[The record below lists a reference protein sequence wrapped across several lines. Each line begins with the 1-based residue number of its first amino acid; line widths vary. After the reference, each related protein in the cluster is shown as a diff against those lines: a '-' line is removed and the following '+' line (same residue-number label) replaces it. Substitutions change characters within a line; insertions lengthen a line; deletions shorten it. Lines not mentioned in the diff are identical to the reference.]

1 MLWQQSLQFAAD
13 MSNLSKLKTTST
25 LLAGLFLASA
35 LNVPVTGFADENL
48 AGKYYEDALV
58 AYRKQDIGA
67 AIIELRNALQQ
78 NPNYVAAHILLGELF
93 LQKKSLSEAEV
104 HINLANQLGADRS
117 LTVNALAQLYLY
129 QIKYNLLIKEIQ
141 PSQFNR
147 QLQPDLHM
155 FRGHAY
161 LQLNQISEALNEYD
175 MAAQIDP
182 SRVDAVIGR
191 ANALLRRN
199 DLAGAK
205 QAVEKAMTMQPD
217 NAGNWYVNGTLKH
230 VQGDLENAVKDYDK
244 AITLLPDYQDA
255 RIARAGVLMDLHQD
269 QRAAED
275 LVYLR
280 EHYPFDP
287 KAAYLHAVLLA
298 RNGQKEAST
307 KELEAAAD
315 IIVAVKP
322 EYLTQHSQTLML
334 SGLIN
339 YSLQRFDLAAEYLRQ
354 YVKAYPG
361 QPGPYKLLASI
372 LLNKNEPE
380 TVIDLLRP
388 VVASHPND
396 HRLLFLLG
404 TAYMNVGK
412 HDKANA
418 LLEKASAGEGGGEN
432 IHTEIGLNRLSM
444 GQETLATQ
452 ELEAAIQKNPG
463 NTQAGIP
470 LVAIYIKNGDNPKAL
485 RVAQGMHD
493 KLPKNLTLLNLLG
506 TAQVAMQNLKQA
518 RRSFEKAVEL
528 DPSFITA
535 HLNLSKLDVAEKK
548 IDKAKQ
554 RLVKLNQEFPDNVAV
569 LIELSTVEQAA
580 GDNDGANQWLEK
592 ARRIDQKSMPVL
604 LAQMDLKI
612 KTGRPLEA
620 LSIGEAAELID
631 RENPQ
636 LLQALARSYLASDNR
651 DKALSIYRRM
661 ADQARL
667 NVKKL
672 YSIARYQ
679 IQAGDYPD
687 AIKTLKQ
694 ALVADEKHI
703 PSQIALTEM
712 ELYHGKP
719 VFAIS
724 RANNLLKEYPQRGFP
739 HRLLGDIAAHDK
751 NVDLAVSRYQTA
763 FDLEPDTALLMKLY
777 QGLKQTGQN
786 EKAFGLL
793 SQWSKKHPKDMVPIA
808 ALAEELL
815 QQGKLKEA
823 QKHYEFLLAQYPN
836 EPQFL
841 NNLAYIYFTSGNG
854 KALSYAEKAQQLA
867 PEQAS
872 SNDTLGWILVNTGK
886 AEQGLHYLR
895 SAHSRMSQ
903 NPEIRYHIAVALD
916 KLGRKEEAKQE
927 LEQIVNSNSSFNGI
941 EQARI
946 LLEKLSH

>member
-1 MLWQQSLQFAAD
+1 
-13 MSNLSKLKTTST
+13 MSTPANTKTVANLF
-25 LLAGLFLASA
+25 AGLFLASA
-35 LNVPVTGFADENL
+35 LGLPATVIADENL

-58 AYRKQDIGA
+58 AYQKQDLDS

-104 HINLANQLGADRS
+104 HLNLANQLGADKA
-117 LTVNALAQLYLY
+117 LTVKALAQLYLY
-129 QIKYNLLIKEIQ
+129 QLKYNPLLNEIQ

-147 QLQPDLHM
+147 QLQPDLHV

-161 LQLNQISEALNEYD
+161 LQLGQISEALNEYD

-182 SRVDAVIGR
+182 ARVDAVIGR

-199 DLAGAK
+199 DLPGAT
-205 QAVEKAMTMQPD
+205 QAVEKAMAMQPD
-217 NAGNWYVNGTLKH
+217 NAGNWYVNGTIKH
-230 VQGDLENAVKDYDK
+230 VQGDLENAIKDYAK
-244 AITLLPDYQDA
+244 AIELLPDYQDA

-269 QRAAED
+269 QQATED
-275 LVYLR
+275 LAYLR

-298 RNGQKEAST
+298 RNGQKEASI

-354 YVKAYPG
+354 YVKNYPG

-380 TVIDLLRP
+380 AVIDLLRP

-412 HDKANA
+412 HDQANA
-418 LLEKASAGEGGGEN
+418 LLEKASAGEGGGDSM
-432 IHTEIGLNRLSM
+432 HAEIGLNRLSM
-444 GQETLATQ
+444 GQETLAIQ
-452 ELEAAIQKNPG
+452 ELETAIRKNPG

-470 LVAIYIKNGDNPKAL
+470 LVAIYIRNGEGQKAL
-485 RVAQGMHD
+485 QVAQGLHD
-493 KLPKNLTLLNLLG
+493 KSSKNLTLLNLLG
-506 TAQVAMQNLKQA
+506 TAQVASQNLKQA
-518 RRSFEKAVEL
+518 RRSFEKAIEL
-528 DPSFITA
+528 DPAFVTA
-535 HLNLSKLDVAEKK
+535 HINLSKLDVGEKK
-548 IDKAKQ
+548 TDQAKQ
-554 RLVKLNQEFPDNVAV
+554 RLIKLNKQFPDNIAV
-569 LIELSTVEQAA
+569 LIELSTVDQAR
-580 GDNDGANQWLEK
+580 GDNGGADQWLDK
-592 ARRIDQKSMPVL
+592 ARILDPKSMPVL

-612 KTGRPLEA
+612 KTGRALEA
-620 LSIGEAAELID
+620 LAIGEAAELID

-636 LLQALARSYLASDNR
+636 LLQSLARAYLASDNR
-651 DKALSIYRRM
+651 EKALSVYRRM

-672 YSIARYQ
+672 YTVARYQ
-679 IQAGDYPD
+679 IQAGAYPD
-687 AIKTLKQ
+687 AIKTLKK

-739 HRLLGDIAAHDK
+739 HRLLGDIAMQDK
-751 NVDLAVSRYQTA
+751 NYNLAAERYQTA
-763 FDLEPDTALLMKLY
+763 FGLEPDTALLMKLY
-777 QGLKQTGQN
+777 QSLKQTGQN
-786 EKAFGLL
+786 DKAFDLL
-793 SQWSKKHPKDMVPIA
+793 AQWTKKHPKDLVPIA
-808 ALAEELL
+808 ALAEEQL

-823 QKHYEFLLAQYPN
+823 QKHYEFLLSQYPN
-836 EPQFL
+836 EARFL
-841 NNLAYIYFTSGNG
+841 NNLAYIYFNTGNS

-867 PEQAS
+867 PEQPS
-872 SNDTLGWILVNTGK
+872 SNDTLGWILVNAGK
-886 AEQGLHYLR
+886 PEQGLHYLR
-895 SAHSRMSQ
+895 NAHSRMSQ

-927 LEQIVNSNSSFNGI
+927 LEQALNGNLPFNGL
-941 EQARI
+941 EQAKA
-946 LLEKLSH
+946 LLEKLRH